1 MRAAVEGSMTERF
14 DDGEKEKKKKRRSN
28 RRARQNPPSSS
39 ASEVNETHGVSS
51 ECPGKNG
58 APTHTT
64 ASLSNSLKQQGV
76 NVCSPNEQGL
86 FKASNVACISMP
98 PLHNSEQV
106 EPVDLQNMKI
116 HGGGIDSKS
125 FSEPTGWRGSS
136 GTNKNKD
143 SVPCSQIGPCAQKN
157 YFSPHWSAEVVEK
170 ALERGD
176 VLKALFHV
184 NAHNRLEAYCK
195 IDGVP
200 TDILIGGIPAQNRAV
215 EGDIVAIKIDPLPL
229 WTKMKGPNGNSNNTA
244 TLEGCNLA
252 EDDGVGDN
260 NCKGKGKV
268 DADYESAHSRSCP
281 GQNKEDSDNNSNPYR
296 SHPFPE
302 KRYLYGDNTSHGST
316 THLDPLG
323 LANCDSIDGHHCSAS
338 DFLKINSYSAQSE
351 VINAVEKLSLL
362 VNSFPSKRPTGR
374 VVAVIERSPRR
385 EGIVGHLSLKSWA
398 SCRDNSKKDVKKNK
412 NMVSEHEYIQMTP
425 TDPKFPNLML
435 RIREL
440 PECIKKRLKSGDVTI
455 EMDLVAAQIDD
466 WVEESP
472 FPEGHI
478 LHIFG
483 RGGEVQ
489 PQLDAILFQNA
500 ICLSEFSPEALSC
513 LPCVPWELPVK
524 EMQSR
529 IDLRNLCIFTIDPS
543 TATDLD
549 DALSIEKLPN
559 GNFRVGIHIADASYF
574 VVPDSALDR
583 EAQFRSTSVYM
594 LQKKLPMLPAIFSE
608 NVGSLNP
615 GVDRLAV
622 SMLLDITVTGDVV
635 DRWIGRTVIQ
645 SCCKLSYELAQDII
659 DGTFDFESSNFY
671 EDDYPKV
678 HGRFEWP
685 EVITSLKSLYEIS
698 KVLKH
703 KRFTYG
709 ALRLDNPKVVILFDE
724 NGIPYDSMF
733 SEQRE
738 SNFLVEEY
746 MLLANVTAAEVI
758 CRAYP
763 DVALLRRHPEPN
775 MRKLKEFMAFC
786 QKHGLELDTSSS
798 GQFHRSLEQI
808 KEKLKDD
815 PVLYDILISF
825 ATRPMQL
832 ASYVCSGDL
841 KDNDHEWGHYALAV
855 PFYTHFTSPLRRY
868 PDIVVHRTLLAAIE
882 AEELYMKHQKALEVF
897 KEVEVQKRCFT
908 GINFD
913 KSAAESTEGREALSA
928 AALKY
933 RVPCA
938 EILADIAAYCNVRK
952 LASRNVKDACD
963 KLYIW
968 FLLKKKEVL
977 LSEARILGLGPKFM
991 SIYIQKLAIERRIY
1005 YDEVEGLAV
1014 EWLEATST
1022 LVLSMCPTN
1031 RRAFRRGSPNKWRA
1045 FEEFSL
1051 LTCPCNIKVTMDN
1064 SNQSDDCKVGDSISA
1079 MDSVPISRLDSSDTE
1094 IEPAVFPLTVRLL
1107 STIPVALHAVGGDD
1121 GPLDI
1126 GVRLYMS
1133 SYFG

>member
-1 MRAAVEGSMTERF
+1 MTERF

-28 RRARQNPPSSS
+28 RRSKQNPPSSS

-86 FKASNVACISMP
+86 SKASNVACISLP
-98 PLHNSEQV
+98 PLHNSELA

-143 SVPCSQIGPCAQKN
+143 SVPCGQIGPCAQRN

-184 NAHNRLEAYCK
+184 NAHNRLEV
-195 IDGVP
+195 D
-200 TDILIGGIPAQNRAV
+200 
-215 EGDIVAIKIDPLPL
+215 GDIVAIKIDPLPL
-229 WTKMKGPNGNSNNTA
+229 WTKMKGPTEIA
-244 TLEGCNLA
+244 TILQHW
-252 EDDGVGDN
+252 
-260 NCKGKGKV
+260 KV
-268 DADYESAHSRSCP
+268 VTLQKMMKWVITIVKEKWRSCP
-281 GQNKEDSDNNSNPYR
+281 
-296 SHPFPE
+296 
-302 KRYLYGDNTSHGST
+302 
-316 THLDPLG
+316 
-323 LANCDSIDGHHCSAS
+323 
-338 DFLKINSYSAQSE
+338 
-351 VINAVEKLSLL
+351 LL

-398 SCRDNSKKDVKKNK
+398 SFRDNSKKDVKKNK

-472 FPEGHI
+472 LPEGHI

-483 RGGEVQ
+483 RG
-489 PQLDAILFQNA
+489 
-500 ICLSEFSPEALSC
+500 
-513 LPCVPWELPVK
+513 
-524 EMQSR
+524 
-529 IDLRNLCIFTIDPS
+529 
-543 TATDLD
+543 
-549 DALSIEKLPN
+549 
-559 GNFRVGIHIADASYF
+559 
-574 VVPDSALDR
+574 
-583 EAQFRSTSVYM
+583 
-594 LQKKLPMLPAIFSE
+594 E

-622 SMLLDITVTGDVV
+622 SMLLDITVAGDVV

-685 EVITSLKSLYEIS
+685 E
-698 KVLKH
+698 
-703 KRFTYG
+703 
-709 ALRLDNPKVVILFDE
+709 
-724 NGIPYDSMF
+724 
-733 SEQRE
+733 
-738 SNFLVEEY
+738 
-746 MLLANVTAAEVI
+746 
-758 CRAYP
+758 
-763 DVALLRRHPEPN
+763 
-775 MRKLKEFMAFC
+775 
-786 QKHGLELDTSSS
+786 KHGLELDTSSS

-832 ASYVCSGDL
+832 ASYFCSGDL
-841 KDNDHEWGHYALAV
+841 KDNEHEWGHYALAV

-913 KSAAESTEGREALSA
+913 KNAAESTEGREALSA

-968 FLLKKKEVL
+968 FSLEEEGGVIVRSKNTGTRPKIHVNLYSKASSFRRHWDKKM
-977 LSEARILGLGPKFM
+977 P
-991 SIYIQKLAIERRIY
+991 YTIERRIY

-1064 SNQSDDCKVGDSISA
+1064 SNQSDDCKVDDSISA